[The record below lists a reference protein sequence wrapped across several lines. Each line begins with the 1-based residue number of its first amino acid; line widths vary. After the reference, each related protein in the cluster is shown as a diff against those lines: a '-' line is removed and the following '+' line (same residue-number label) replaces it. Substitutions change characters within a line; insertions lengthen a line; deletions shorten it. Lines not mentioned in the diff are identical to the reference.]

1 MRWNAYTNTHG
12 HRYGYC
18 DRYSYGDR
26 YSYCHRYTDRN
37 RGATSYS
44 DTETS
49 PDAGSAIVA
58 RSCNRGNASEALA
71 FPAFRWMHFLDCG
84 ECFGNLPKPAMRITK
99 QYESSLGTDFDFD
112 HPSRRHE

>member
-18 DRYSYGDR
+18 DRYSSGDR

-49 PDAGSAIVA
+49 PDAGSAIAAQSGFVFGMPRA
-58 RSCNRGNASEALA
+58 LCSRHPASC
-71 FPAFRWMHFLDCG
+71 
-84 ECFGNLPKPAMRITK
+84 
-99 QYESSLGTDFDFD
+99 
-112 HPSRRHE
+112 